1 MINIIS
7 SLFIRL
13 SQLRNNFWSCATR
26 HFMKRRF
33 NNLFEFYLPTTHTF
47 REKLLLKKGSILGNK
62 DLALG
67 SVIEGIPNRFLRVSY
82 EDAFFRFGFE
92 FIRLKFLHINITSP
106 NFKK

>member
-1 MINIIS
+1 
-7 SLFIRL
+7 
-13 SQLRNNFWSCATR
+13 
-26 HFMKRRF
+26 MKRRF

-47 REKLLLKKGSILGNK
+47 HEKLLLKKGSILGNK

-92 FIRLKFLHINITSP
+92 FIRLKFLHINFASQTLRNDSLGLFP
-106 NFKK
+106 NHNSYGVFSTDLDG